1 MYAVWDRQQ
10 RDQRDQVLRVSND
23 RAGIRGRAVCLH
35 IRHAFYT
42 FFSSILHKNTNLK
55 VIEVLFQISI
65 SVLYIWYP
73 ELSCLYTFSSHSWHQ
88 DFRSPESFQLGIWCI
103 CASPLCWDPHWQAD
117 TASYVWRWPVFG
129 VEWISVTSHGCP
141 EPSVLPEKELYSWD
155 EFPQMCN
162 NNAMPTSG
170 GSAGDPF
177 PWPLLGIQTVGPT
190 VGALCWLYI
199 VSMLPSPELK
209 WK

>member
-1 MYAVWDRQQ
+1 MTE
-10 RDQRDQVLRVSND
+10 LGLE
-23 RAGIRGRAVCLH
+23 AGLSV
-35 IRHAFYT
+35 YT
-42 FFSSILHKNTNLK
+42 FNMLSILFFLPFSIRITNLK

-65 SVLYIWYP
+65 SVLYIWYL

-88 DFRSPESFQLGIWCI
+88 DSGLLKVSNWEFD
-103 CASPLCWDPHWQAD
+103 PLVPLLSVETLIGQAD
-117 TASYVWRWPVFG
+117 TASYVWQWPVFG

-162 NNAMPTSG
+162 NNAMSTSG

-177 PWPLLGIQTVGPT
+177 PWPLLGFQAVGPT
-190 VGALCWLYI
+190 VGALWWLYI
-199 VSMLPSPELK
+199 VPMLPSPELK
-209 WK
+209 WKQENTEGHWL